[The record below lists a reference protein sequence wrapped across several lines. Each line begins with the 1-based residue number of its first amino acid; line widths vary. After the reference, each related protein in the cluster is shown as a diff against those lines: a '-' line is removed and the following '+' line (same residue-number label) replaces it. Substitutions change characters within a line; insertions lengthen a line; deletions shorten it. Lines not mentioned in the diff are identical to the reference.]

1 MMDASIKVDRGAD
14 QSILCNVW
22 TNESL
27 ASRLNLM
34 SKPLR
39 AFIRVS
45 EDVPVAIEK
54 VLRVMDAATGLV
66 ALDLTRTES
75 RLIPIGNKMQIEIK
89 LYDGSSHIIVG
100 RGRVTGFGGITLD
113 T

>member
-14 QSILCNVW
+14 QSILCNVF
-22 TNESL
+22 TNEAL

-39 AFIRVS
+39 AFIRIS

-54 VLRVMDAATGLV
+54 VLRVVDAATGVV
-66 ALDLTRTES
+66 ALDLSRTES
-75 RLIPIGNKMQIEIK
+75 RLIPIGNKMQIEFK
-89 LYDGSSHIIVG
+89 LYDNGSQIIVG
-100 RGRVTGFGGITLD
+100 RGRVTGLGGITLD